1 MVNEKNFQKNSTS
14 FFYYESCELAIRLSN
29 VGRREL
35 HASGITELVLRVK
48 GSASVVG
55 KTLLGLAKRLA
66 RLPCLSAI
74 LRRAKSTA
82 AVGGLTCSC
91 TCARSL
97 GVCTHLRPASNP
109 RRARNQSNDRE
120 ARERAERA
128 FNNITLPAPRIE
140 IGRKERRGCG
150 KGRRRTRINADRA
163 RARCNV

>member
-1 MVNEKNFQKNSTS
+1 M
-14 FFYYESCELAIRLSN
+14 
-29 VGRREL
+29 GRREL
-35 HASGITELVLRVK
+35 HASGITELVSRVK

-55 KTLLGLAKRLA
+55 KTLLGLAKRPA
-66 RLPCLSAI
+66 RLPCLSAV

-82 AVGGLTCSC
+82 AVGELTCSC

-128 FNNITLPAPRIE
+128 FNNITLPAPSIE
-140 IGRKERRGCG
+140 IGRKGEDAAKAAVARGL
-150 KGRRRTRINADRA
+150 TRIVRA
-163 RARCNV
+163 RAVTCDHGPARRPPVIVQFSEIYRSLIPSTD